1 MLEYLIFSDHLRYEQ
16 HVLIQD
22 APDNGEPFRIQ
33 GVFGAALLTAMLV
46 ATDEGKQRGIVMDT
60 IPDRRA
66 WMKTYEREV
75 LREGWGTLTEEIN
88 LLSDAYIQL
97 AVEGKAPDALCRNQR
112 LLDIAGTLMVEYMQQ
127 LVFEAFGKHI
137 WECVP
142 WRAPFA
148 DWLMAAS
155 YAETQ
160 RQRYLQMDWT
170 DPVKVT
176 FLAEN
181 RNETDAPTLRFEN
194 EAAKD
199 IMARY
204 YRWLKVTFKAQQLEL
219 PGAKPE
225 SDRSKRFI
233 LEQESDWDYLAEEVA
248 AWDAETQ
255 ALWRSWMDGWQDYI
269 ARQLKPQ
276 REVRFWTASLSDDMK
291 ERLTDYL
298 RMQERQPMHYKCL
311 SAAVY
316 ALRQLGYIRRWLTKK
331 DMLRWLTDH
340 LSYDYIAKNNAY
352 QFSRAWYEHG
362 RFAPAVRDEV
372 KRLAE
377 LGIHSITK
385 SDNDI
390 TDNPPSPE
398 QIG

>member
-1 MLEYLIFSDHLRYEQ
+1 
-16 HVLIQD
+16 
-22 APDNGEPFRIQ
+22 
-33 GVFGAALLTAMLV
+33 
-46 ATDEGKQRGIVMDT
+46 
-60 IPDRRA
+60 
-66 WMKTYEREV
+66 
-75 LREGWGTLTEEIN
+75 
-88 LLSDAYIQL
+88 
-97 AVEGKAPDALCRNQR
+97 
-112 LLDIAGTLMVEYMQQ
+112 
-127 LVFEAFGKHI
+127 
-137 WECVP
+137 
-142 WRAPFA
+142 
-148 DWLMAAS
+148 MAAS

-248 AWDAETQ
+248 AWDADTQ

-276 REVRFWTASLSDDMK
+276 RVRCARSSEQTGVL
-291 ERLTDYL
+291 RL
-298 RMQERQPMHYKCL
+298 
-311 SAAVY
+311 
-316 ALRQLGYIRRWLTKK
+316 
-331 DMLRWLTDH
+331 
-340 LSYDYIAKNNAY
+340 
-352 QFSRAWYEHG
+352 
-362 RFAPAVRDEV
+362 
-372 KRLAE
+372 
-377 LGIHSITK
+377 
-385 SDNDI
+385 
-390 TDNPPSPE
+390 
-398 QIG
+398 

>member
-1 MLEYLIFSDHLRYEQ
+1 MLEDLIFSDHLRYEQ

-22 APDNGEPFRIQ
+22 APDSGEPFRIQ
-33 GVFGAALLTAMLV
+33 GVFGAALLTAMIV
-46 ATDEGKQRGIVMDT
+46 ATDEGKQRGIVIDT

-97 AVEGKAPDALCRNQR
+97 AVEGKAPDALCRNRR

-137 WECVP
+137 RECVP

-160 RQRYLQMDWT
+160 RQHYLQMDWT

-233 LEQESDWDYLAEEVA
+233 LEQESDWDYLAEEVERVRCA
-248 AWDAETQ
+248 
-255 ALWRSWMDGWQDYI
+255 RSSEQTGV
-269 ARQLKPQ
+269 L
-276 REVRFWTASLSDDMK
+276 
-291 ERLTDYL
+291 RL
-298 RMQERQPMHYKCL
+298 
-311 SAAVY
+311 
-316 ALRQLGYIRRWLTKK
+316 
-331 DMLRWLTDH
+331 
-340 LSYDYIAKNNAY
+340 
-352 QFSRAWYEHG
+352 
-362 RFAPAVRDEV
+362 
-372 KRLAE
+372 
-377 LGIHSITK
+377 
-385 SDNDI
+385 
-390 TDNPPSPE
+390 
-398 QIG
+398 